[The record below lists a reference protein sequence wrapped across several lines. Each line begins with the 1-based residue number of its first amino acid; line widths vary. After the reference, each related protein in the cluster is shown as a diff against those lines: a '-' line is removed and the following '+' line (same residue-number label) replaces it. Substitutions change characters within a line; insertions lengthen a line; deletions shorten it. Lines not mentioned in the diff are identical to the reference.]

1 MGIFDAT
8 DTRLLSKAE
17 LGQVIRYLREL
28 RQWSQE
34 TLAELAETTPR
45 TIQRV
50 EAGSGANLN
59 TLRSLASA
67 FDIQDIDIFNKPMAI
82 PTDEQLQ
89 AAREQFE
96 KDYITSKALKIE
108 SGRFLAK
115 LAAESVGDYIEPAFE
130 LSREQAVIF
139 AELTDYVREYRDC
152 AELYTSTSLLE
163 VFDELQNLLTR
174 LGDQGVTLRYATRQ
188 VLQKT
193 SHPQQELQLV
203 GQVLY
208 IVGFSEGE
216 APDEIALPRKISF
229 W

>member
-1 MGIFDAT
+1 MSIFDTAEK
-8 DTRLLSKAE
+8 RVLSKSE
-17 LGQVIRYLREL
+17 LGLVTKQLREL
-28 RQWSQE
+28 RQWSQD
-34 TLAELAETTPR
+34 TLAQLSHTTER

-50 EAGSGANLN
+50 EAGSGASVH
-59 TLRSLASA
+59 TLRALAVA
-67 FDIQDIDIFNKPMAI
+67 FDFKDIDVFTKPMAI

-96 KDYITSKALKIE
+96 KNYITSKALKVE

-163 VFDELQNLLTR
+163 VFDELQSLLTR

-193 SHPQQELQLV
+193 SYPQQEPQPV

-208 IVGFSEGE
+208 LIGFSEGE
-216 APDEIALPRKISF
+216 APDELALPRTNSF
-229 W
+229 L

>member
-1 MGIFDAT
+1 MSIFDTAEK
-8 DTRLLSKAE
+8 RVLSKSE
-17 LGQVIRYLREL
+17 LGLVIKHIREL
-28 RQWSQE
+28 RQWSQG
-34 TLAELAETTPR
+34 TLAQLAHTTER
-45 TIQRV
+45 TIQRI
-50 EAGSGANLN
+50 EAGSGASLH
-59 TLRSLASA
+59 TLRALAVA
-67 FDIQDIDIFNKPMAI
+67 FDFKDIDAFTKPMAI

-96 KDYITSKALKIE
+96 KKYITSKALKVE

-152 AELYTSTSLLE
+152 AELYTSTSLLQ
-163 VFDELQNLLTR
+163 VFEELQNLLTR
-174 LGDQGVTLRYATRQ
+174 LGDQGVTLRYATLQ
-188 VLQKT
+188 VLQET
-193 SHPQQELQLV
+193 SQPQQELQLMR
-203 GQVLY
+203 QVLY
-208 IVGFSEGE
+208 MVGFSEGE